1 MSKLRPRGI
10 SVELDGEERYFLF
23 TLNMIDHFEE
33 KYGKTMNAIIEDLVE
48 SEQNNHM
55 LRDIV
60 TDLLNDEA
68 ERSVRKCQELQYPEV
83 TVQDTGNMI
92 GLDNY
97 YEVLNAVLRAYGI
110 SLPEAE
116 EDDDPNRES
125 GQTKG

>member
-116 EDDDPNRES
+116 EYDDPNRES

>member
-1 MSKLRPRGI
+1 M
-10 SVELDGEERYFLF
+10 ELDGEERHFLF

-33 KYGKTMNAIIEDLVE
+33 KYSKTMNEIIEDLVE
-48 SEQNNHM
+48 AEQNNHM

-60 TDLLNDEA
+60 TDLLNDES
-68 ERSVRKCQELQYPEV
+68 ERSARKCREMQYPEV
-83 TVQDTGNMI
+83 TVQDTGDMI

-97 YEVLNAVLRAYGI
+97 YEVLDAVLRAYGI